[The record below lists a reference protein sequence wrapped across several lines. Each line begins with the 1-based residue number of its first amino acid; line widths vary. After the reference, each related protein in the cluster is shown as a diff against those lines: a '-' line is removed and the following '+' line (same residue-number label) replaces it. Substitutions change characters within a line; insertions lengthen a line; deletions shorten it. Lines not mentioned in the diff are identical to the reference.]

1 MSLYKRG
8 NVWWFKFRF
17 EGQVIR
23 ESANT
28 ASKTLAR
35 DAERARRRELE
46 RVVNGIA
53 KRERPPLLSVAVQRW
68 LDSRAGLA
76 PHTLTNYRLYAKRL
90 TEHFGER
97 LVSDIDEADI
107 ADLIRKRQQAGL
119 KPRWINIELAV
130 LRMVLRH
137 FGVWDSVKGR
147 VRPLREPHDV
157 GQAISREDEERI
169 LAAIHDSRSPALLP
183 LFVLSVDTGLRAS
196 ELRSLRIRD
205 LNLEWRNGSIKSG
218 WLTVSKSKTEGGT
231 GRTVPITRR
240 ARAVLT
246 LWLSRFPDASPDS
259 YVFPHHKIG
268 FTDNSR
274 RSDIYAVDPNRPIG
288 SWKKAWHNV
297 LKTAELH
304 YRWHDCRHTFISR
317 LAENPAVSEQT
328 IMTLAGHVSKT
339 MLARYSHIRSA
350 AKQAAI
356 ATLEDWESS
365 GDGAQNGAQSNGETR
380 DWPFT
385 RSEKLFELAV
395 NLK

>member
-28 ASKTLAR
+28 TSKTLAR

-76 PHTLTNYRLYAKRL
+76 PHTLTNYRLYAKGL
-90 TEHFGER
+90 TEYFGER
-97 LVSDIDEADI
+97 LVSDIGEADI

-119 KPRWINIELAV
+119 KPRRINIELAV

-137 FGVWDSVKGR
+137 FGVWDTVKGR
-147 VRPLREPHDV
+147 IRPLREPHDV
-157 GQAISREDEERI
+157 GRAISREDEERI
-169 LAAIHDSRSPALLP
+169 LAAIRDSRSPALLP

-196 ELRSLRIRD
+196 ELRSLHIRD
-205 LNLEWRNGSIKSG
+205 LNVKWRDGSIETG

-231 GRTVPITRR
+231 GRTVPLTRR
-240 ARAVLT
+240 VCAVLT
-246 LWLSRFPDASPDS
+246 LWLSRFGQLTPGAFVVPR
-259 YVFPHHKIG
+259 HKIG
-268 FTDNSR
+268 FTGNSR
-274 RSDIYAVDPNRPIG
+274 RSDLYAVDPSRPLG
-288 SWKKAWHNV
+288 SWKKAWRGALN
-297 LKTAELH
+297 AAGLH

-317 LAENPAVSEQT
+317 LAENPAVSQQT
-328 IMTLAGHVSKT
+328 IMALAGHVSKS

-356 ATLEDWESS
+356 ATLEYRELRR
-365 GDGAQNGAQSNGETR
+365 DGAQNGAQPNGEMCDER
-380 DWPFT
+380 LP
-385 RSEKLFELAV
+385 RSESSL
-395 NLK
+395 N